1 MIELMLRIS
10 LVLFTLSIAIVLYR
24 VIRGPSMPDR
34 VIALDTIGVNLI
46 SGIAV
51 ISILLQTR
59 AFLEAI
65 LIIGILSFIS
75 TIALSKF
82 IERGV
87 IVEYKRN
94 REFSAVFLILV
105 SSVISVIKRLRNDT
119 FTRCLYAQPCG
130 DKKHDFSCTITLT
143 GAFFYFWAVESFFS
157 VRNHPRNCF
166 RLFNGSCS
174 RASYHPCGLPL
185 KC

>member
-24 VIRGPSMPDR
+24 VIRGPSMR

-87 IVEYKRN
+87 IVEYKRD
-94 REFSAVFLILV
+94 R
-105 SSVISVIKRLRNDT
+105 
-119 FTRCLYAQPCG
+119 
-130 DKKHDFSCTITLT
+130 
-143 GAFFYFWAVESFFS
+143 
-157 VRNHPRNCF
+157 
-166 RLFNGSCS
+166 
-174 RASYHPCGLPL
+174 
-185 KC
+185 

>member
-1 MIELMLRIS
+1 
-10 LVLFTLSIAIVLYR
+10 
-24 VIRGPSMPDR
+24 MPDR

-51 ISILLQTR
+51 ISILLKTK

-87 IVEYKRN
+87 IVEYKRD
-94 REFSAVFLILV
+94 R
-105 SSVISVIKRLRNDT
+105 
-119 FTRCLYAQPCG
+119 
-130 DKKHDFSCTITLT
+130 
-143 GAFFYFWAVESFFS
+143 
-157 VRNHPRNCF
+157 
-166 RLFNGSCS
+166 
-174 RASYHPCGLPL
+174 
-185 KC
+185 

>member
-24 VIRGPSMPDR
+24 IIRGPSMPDR

-51 ISILLQTR
+51 ISILLKTK
-59 AFLEAI
+59 AFLEVI
-65 LIIGILSFIS
+65 LIIGILAFIS

-87 IVEYKRN
+87 IVEYKRD
-94 REFSAVFLILV
+94 R
-105 SSVISVIKRLRNDT
+105 
-119 FTRCLYAQPCG
+119 
-130 DKKHDFSCTITLT
+130 
-143 GAFFYFWAVESFFS
+143 
-157 VRNHPRNCF
+157 
-166 RLFNGSCS
+166 
-174 RASYHPCGLPL
+174 
-185 KC
+185 

>member
-87 IVEYKRN
+87 IVEYKRD
-94 REFSAVFLILV
+94 R
-105 SSVISVIKRLRNDT
+105 
-119 FTRCLYAQPCG
+119 
-130 DKKHDFSCTITLT
+130 
-143 GAFFYFWAVESFFS
+143 
-157 VRNHPRNCF
+157 
-166 RLFNGSCS
+166 
-174 RASYHPCGLPL
+174 
-185 KC
+185 

>member
-24 VIRGPSMPDR
+24 IIRGPSMPDR

-51 ISILLQTR
+51 ISILLKTK
-59 AFLEAI
+59 AFLEVI

-87 IVEYKRN
+87 IVEYKRD
-94 REFSAVFLILV
+94 R
-105 SSVISVIKRLRNDT
+105 
-119 FTRCLYAQPCG
+119 
-130 DKKHDFSCTITLT
+130 
-143 GAFFYFWAVESFFS
+143 
-157 VRNHPRNCF
+157 
-166 RLFNGSCS
+166 
-174 RASYHPCGLPL
+174 
-185 KC
+185 